1 VVAGA
6 AGAVVALVGTV
17 PLLVAWCVGARL
29 GVAVRVGVL
38 LVAAAETLPAWLVFP
53 VALPIAPMTMS
64 SATRLPSTV
73 STL

>member
-17 PLLVAWCVGARL
+17 PVLVAWCVGARL
-29 GVAVRVGVL
+29 GVAVLVGVL
-38 LVAAAETLPAWLVFP
+38 LAAAETLPACLGFP